1 MGSAALFFAP
11 PGRTEWKRCPDR
23 RSPHR
28 GATEA
33 TSLDGQ
39 PRGGRWVI
47 LYGSGV
53 SGQQNRRANVA
64 AADTHILL

>member
-1 MGSAALFFAP
+1 MGSAALVFAP
-11 PGRTEWKRCPDR
+11 PGRTEWKRCQDR

-33 TSLDGQ
+33 TSLDG
-39 PRGGRWVI
+39 V